1 MIENYAQEQFDLMK
15 EKTPGAIIL
24 KYKEE
29 ILNICKKM
37 ANEGHSVASASMYR
51 QIIVDVID
59 KLLQFKPI
67 NPINNT
73 DDEWIKVNDTSK
85 EVYYKN
91 KFYGS
96 LFKDS
101 NGKIEDI
108 DLLIKNVKYRIIK
121 GEKTP
126 CNGGCWSGAV
136 FKTREDALN
145 NTNRIKVYIKKFPY
159 YVPKTFYLDMIEE
172 EIDEDSWIMW
182 MNNPKQLEELDPETY
197 EITYINN
204 KI

>member
-1 MIENYAQEQFDLMK
+1 MLVDFVKEQFEMM
-15 EKTPGAIIL
+15 EKNTPGAIIL

-29 ILNICKKM
+29 IINICKKM

-73 DDEWIKVNDTSK
+73 NDEWIKVNDTSN
-85 EVYYKN
+85 EIYYKN

-101 NGKIEDI
+101 NGRVDDI

-126 CNGGCWSGAV
+126 YKGGCWSGAI

-159 YVPKTFYLDMIEE
+159 HIPAKPIYLDMIEE
-172 EIDEDSWIMW
+172 EIEPDSWIMW
-182 MNNPKQLEELDPETY
+182 MADPHQLDDLDTSTY
-197 EITYINN
+197 EIT
-204 KI
+204 KE